1 MEYLASQKFV
11 HRDLAC
17 RNCLVG
23 ENFIV
28 KISDFGMSRD
38 VHERDYYKVQIIF
51 QYTYNVL
58 IIYKNKVYDRHIFGL
73 SGPNPLESWLKW

>member
-1 MEYLASQKFV
+1 MAMQIARGMAYLSSKHYV

-23 ENFIV
+23 ERPSFHHVTQLSEFIV

-38 VHERDYYKVQIIF
+38 ITII
-51 QYTYNVL
+51 T
-58 IIYKNKVYDRHIFGL
+58 R
-73 SGPNPLESWLKW
+73 